1 VVAVGF
7 SDIRSDVVDS
17 QVLNSV
23 DLNRNFSLESSLA
36 DEGAEGDDESESIS
50 LGGVDLP

>member
-1 VVAVGF
+1 VVAVGL

-17 QVLNSV
+17 EVLNSV
-23 DLNRNFSLESSLA
+23 DLNRNFFFESSLA
-36 DEGAEGDDESESIS
+36 NEGAEGDDESESIS